1 MLLPSPL
8 GTGELPHPSAQAV
21 PPRHLCL
28 PLTGAFR
35 PPVTRPAATVPLSL
49 PRDISHSH
57 AAPQQR
63 MLHSGVAPLG
73 RHQAR
78 FCCKYP
84 QEISSALPALLAAAA
99 ASDFGSP
106 GTPPFPRQ
114 APAGSRGGLGS
125 EPRLQTSLAPAGPGS
140 CRCPSHQHHR
150 EQSPHRTG
158 MCTGA
163 PPAPLEERLWGQ
175 WQEPPASLEATVAPR
190 LGLSQAAGRGTGSCR
205 GSPHTSGTGQSP
217 RLLLLGRLGQQ
228 RLPLAPGSG
237 GWSLLS
243 PPPARPEGHDI
254 ASKAGRRLPGKGSDP
269 SPAAPAGSGMGE
281 LGQSQ
286 GRAPG
291 WPPWPGAGR
300 EVVAAAAPSREGW
313 LPVPAADATPQP
325 PPASASPAAWPQ
337 PQTKHLGLG
346 ERSSSRR
353 QDNPQTTGAGWARL
367 EVKAKPATGTGWG
380 DICLSKGNTPLL
392 WEPSQANDFPISFTI
407 KPVQVLCCKEP
418 LCSAVP
424 LQR

>member
-1 MLLPSPL
+1 MLLLSPL

-21 PPRHLCL
+21 RPRYVCL

-35 PPVTRPAATVPLSL
+35 PPVTRPAVTVPLSL

-78 FCCKYP
+78 FCCKHP
-84 QEISSALPALLAAAA
+84 QEISSGTALLAAAA

-106 GTPPFPRQ
+106 DTPPFPRQ

-125 EPRLQTSLAPAGPGS
+125 EPRLQTSLAPPGPGS
-140 CRCPSHQHHR
+140 CRCPSRQHHR

-163 PPAPLEERLWGQ
+163 PPAPLEDRLWGQ

-190 LGLSQAAGRGTGSCR
+190 RGLSQAAGRGTGSCR

-228 RLPLAPGSG
+228 RLSLAPGSG

-243 PPPARPEGHDI
+243 PPPARPEGHI
-254 ASKAGRRLPGKGSDP
+254 SLPKPAGGSLAKAAIPARLPLQAAGWGSWARARAEPRAGRRGQEPAGRWWQRLLPPGRAGCPCQQQMPPHSPRLPVPAPQPGHSHRQNTWVWGS
-269 SPAAPAGSGMGE
+269 AAPAGAKTIPKPQAQVGH
-281 LGQSQ
+281 
-286 GRAPG
+286 G
-291 WPPWPGAGR
+291 WR
-300 EVVAAAAPSREGW
+300 
-313 LPVPAADATPQP
+313 
-325 PPASASPAAWPQ
+325 
-337 PQTKHLGLG
+337 
-346 ERSSSRR
+346 
-353 QDNPQTTGAGWARL
+353 
-367 EVKAKPATGTGWG
+367 
-380 DICLSKGNTPLL
+380 
-392 WEPSQANDFPISFTI
+392 
-407 KPVQVLCCKEP
+407 
-418 LCSAVP
+418 
-424 LQR
+424 

>member
-1 MLLPSPL
+1 M
-8 GTGELPHPSAQAV
+8 GTVAGAASLTGGHRRTKAW
-21 PPRHLCL
+21 
-28 PLTGAFR
+28 PLTGSRQRDRELPGKPPHQRHRPKPPAAPAR
-35 PPVTRPAATVPLSL
+35 PPRPAAPSFS
-49 PRDISHSH
+49 PW
-57 AAPQQR
+57 QR
-63 MLHSGVAPLG
+63 GLEPAVT
-73 RHQAR
+73 
-78 FCCKYP
+78 
-84 QEISSALPALLAAAA
+84 SSC
-99 ASDFGSP
+99 
-106 GTPPFPRQ
+106 PP
-114 APAGSRGGLGS
+114 
-125 EPRLQTSLAPAGPGS
+125 
-140 CRCPSHQHHR
+140 
-150 EQSPHRTG
+150 
-158 MCTGA
+158 
-163 PPAPLEERLWGQ
+163 
-175 WQEPPASLEATVAPR
+175 
-190 LGLSQAAGRGTGSCR
+190 
-205 GSPHTSGTGQSP
+205 SGT
-217 RLLLLGRLGQQ
+217 
-228 RLPLAPGSG
+228 
-237 GWSLLS
+237 
-243 PPPARPEGHDI
+243 HI

-269 SPAAPAGSGMGE
+269 SPAAPAGNGMGE